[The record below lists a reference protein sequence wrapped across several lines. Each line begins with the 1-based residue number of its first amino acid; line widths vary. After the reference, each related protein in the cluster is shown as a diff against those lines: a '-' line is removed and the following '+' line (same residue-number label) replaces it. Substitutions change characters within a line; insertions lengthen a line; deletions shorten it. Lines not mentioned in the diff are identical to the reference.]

1 MALEPKQLVYQG
13 TFGKEDNPL
22 PKVKYEDIPKER
34 RKKLHRKRLYNV
46 VPEEFEEWLA
56 VELDFNKYRYISE
69 GIDFEHTKR
78 GLRTKKTRRVLLNII
93 VLNTI
98 TCKNLQFG
106 RKNILLRLLRN

>member
-69 GIDFEHTKR
+69 GIDFEHTKKR
-78 GLRTKKTRRVLLNII
+78 LADEEDQKSLAQYYRAEYNHMQ
-93 VLNTI
+93 
-98 TCKNLQFG
+98 NLQFG

>member
-56 VELDFNKYRYISE
+56 VELDF
-69 GIDFEHTKR
+69 
-78 GLRTKKTRRVLLNII
+78 KKEACGRRRPEES
-93 VLNTI
+93 
-98 TCKNLQFG
+98 CS
-106 RKNILLRLLRN
+106 ILSC